1 MAQVNPSSLTD
12 WQNGQTIT
20 AELYKQEREILYTA
34 INDNYARLI
43 KLYRVLN
50 PDGTTKTTQ
59 NLTTAIN
66 YLQFRDTSSI
76 TIALDNTTSTLTF
89 SVANDSIGTSAIAN
103 GAVTTAKLADGAV
116 TTIKIADLNVTTGKL
131 ADLGVTTAK
140 IADLNVTTGKLADN
154 AVTTAK
160 ITDLNV
166 TTGKIADL
174 AITDAK
180 LSTTGVS
187 AGTYQAVTVDT
198 KGRVT
203 AGSNPTT
210 LAGYGI
216 VDAVPSSHIG
226 SGGNQHADATTS
238 VSGFMSGTDKTK
250 LDGIQAGAEVNQNA
264 FSKIAVSGQSDVDA
278 DTKTDTLTLA
288 GGTGITIT
296 TNASTDTVTIT
307 ATGSAAPAA
316 HASSHVTG
324 GTDVIANAVASG
336 NSGLMSGADKAKLDG
351 LPSSALSTTG
361 GTMTGAITL
370 SGAPTSDNHAATKLY
385 VDRASVGSEV
395 YAYRNFGGAL

>member
-1 MAQVNPSSLTD
+1 MAEVNPGSLTN

-20 AELYKQEREILYTA
+20 AEAYKQEREILYTA

-50 PDGTTKTTQ
+50 SDGSTKTTQ
-59 NLTTAIN
+59 NLGTAIN
-66 YLQFRDTSSI
+66 YLQFRDTSAIQIS
-76 TIALDNTTSTLTF
+76 LDNTTSTLTF
-89 SVANDSIGTSAIAN
+89 TVAN
-103 GAVTTAKLADGAV
+103 GAVGTTAIADGAV
-116 TTIKIADLNVTTGKL
+116 TTIKIA
-131 ADLGVTTAK
+131 
-140 IADLNVTTGKLADN
+140 
-154 AVTTAK
+154 
-160 ITDLNV
+160 DLNV

-187 AGTYQAVTVDT
+187 AGTYRSVTVDT
-198 KGRVT
+198 KGRVS
-203 AGSNPTT
+203 AGTNPTT

-216 VDAVPSSHIG
+216 TDATPSSHIG
-226 SGGNQHADATTS
+226 SGGNQHADATTGTA
-238 VSGFMSGTDKTK
+238 GFMSASDKTK
-250 LDGIQAGAEVNQNA
+250 LDGIAAGAEVNQNA
-264 FSKIAVSGQSDVDA
+264 FSKIAVAGQSDVDA
-278 DTKTDTLTLA
+278 DTKTDTLNLA

-296 TNASTDTVTIT
+296 TNATTDTVTIT

-316 HASSHVTG
+316 HASTHVTG

-351 LPSSALSTTG
+351 LPTSALSTAG
-361 GTMTGAITL
+361 GTMTGTLVL
-370 SGAPTSDNHAATKLY
+370 SGAPSSNNDAATKLY

>member
-50 PDGTTKTTQ
+50 ADGTTKTTQ

-76 TIALDNTTSTLTF
+76 SISLDNTTSTLTF
-89 SVANDSIGTSAIAN
+89 AVANGAVGTSAI
-103 GAVTTAKLADGAV
+103 ADGAV
-116 TTIKIADLNVTTGKL
+116 TTIKIA
-131 ADLGVTTAK
+131 
-140 IADLNVTTGKLADN
+140 
-154 AVTTAK
+154 
-160 ITDLNV
+160 DLNV

-187 AGTYQAVTVDT
+187 AGTYKSVTVDT

-203 AGSNPTT
+203 AGTNPTT

-216 VDAVPSSHIG
+216 SDAVPSSHIG
-226 SGGNQHADATTS
+226 SGGNQHADATTT
-238 VSGFMSGTDKTK
+238 VSGFMSRVDKTK
-250 LDGIQAGAEVNQNA
+250 LDGIQDGAEVNQNA

-278 DTKTDTLTLA
+278 DTKTDTLTLV

-296 TNASTDTVTIT
+296 TNASTDAVTIT
-307 ATGSAAPAA
+307 ATGTALPAA
-316 HASSHVTG
+316 HASTHVTG

-370 SGAPTSDNHAATKLY
+370 SGAPTSNNHAATKLY